1 MRSARRDRIRG
12 RRAPRWELCYHRVMW
27 SVRRPTAAAL
37 DAVLARVA
45 SLPLTYGDVG
55 LSALP
60 TPPPGYVREHHEAD
74 LDVPFDEARAALA
87 RFATHRLSYLF
98 LHPAGGRVELGQDV
112 VVSARIGPLWSI
124 NPCRIVSVEESEGRF
139 RYAYGT
145 LPGHSESGEESFTVE
160 RMKDGG
166 VRAET
171 VAIARPLDV
180 LARLGSPIAHV
191 VQRRIKIDYMRALR
205 DACCA

>member
-1 MRSARRDRIRG
+1 
-12 RRAPRWELCYHRVMW
+12 MW
-27 SVRRPTAAAL
+27 SVRRPSPAAL

-45 SLPLTYGDVG
+45 NAPLTYGEVG
-55 LSALP
+55 LSRM
-60 TPPPGYVREHHEAD
+60 TKPPPGYVREHHEAE
-74 LDVPFDEARAALA
+74 LDVPFGDAREALA

-98 LHPAGGRVELGQDV
+98 VHPTGRRVELGQDV

-124 NPCRIVSVEESEGRF
+124 NPCRIVSVEETDARF

-160 RMKDGG
+160 RTENGG

-171 VAIARPLDV
+171 VAIARPLDP
-180 LARLGSPIAHV
+180 LARLGKPIAHV

-205 DACCA
+205 EGCA

>member
-1 MRSARRDRIRG
+1 
-12 RRAPRWELCYHRVMW
+12 VW
-27 SVRRPTAAAL
+27 SFRRPSAVSL
-37 DAVLARVA
+37 DALIERLANEPV
-45 SLPLTYGDVG
+45 TYGDVG
-55 LSALP
+55 LSSLAVAP
-60 TPPPGYVREHHEAD
+60 RGYVREHHEAD
-74 LDVPFDEARAALA
+74 LDVPFADAREALA

-98 LHPAGGRVELGQDV
+98 VHPAGRRAELGQNV

-124 NPCRIVSVEESEGRF
+124 NPCRIVSLEETDERF

-160 RMKDGG
+160 RTAEGR

-171 VAIARPLDV
+171 VAIARPLDP
-180 LARLGSPIAHV
+180 LARLGEPIAHL

-205 DACCA
+205 EACR

>member
-1 MRSARRDRIRG
+1 VWSLVRPSA
-12 RRAPRWELCYHRVMW
+12 
-27 SVRRPTAAAL
+27 SSL

-45 SLPLTYGDVG
+45 DQSVTYGVDEIG
-55 LSALP
+55 LSAREK
-60 TPPPGYVREHHEAD
+60 PPAGYVREHHEAE
-74 LDVPFDEARAALA
+74 LEVPFASAREALA
-87 RFATHRLSYLF
+87 RFATHGLSYLF
-98 LHPAGGRVELGQDV
+98 VHPGGRRVELGKDV

-124 NPCRIVSVEESEGRF
+124 NPCRIVSVDETPDRF

-160 RMKDGG
+160 RTANGR

-171 VAIARPLDV
+171 IAIARPLDP
-180 LARLGSPIAHV
+180 LARLGSPIAHI

-205 DACCA
+205 EACTFEKGH